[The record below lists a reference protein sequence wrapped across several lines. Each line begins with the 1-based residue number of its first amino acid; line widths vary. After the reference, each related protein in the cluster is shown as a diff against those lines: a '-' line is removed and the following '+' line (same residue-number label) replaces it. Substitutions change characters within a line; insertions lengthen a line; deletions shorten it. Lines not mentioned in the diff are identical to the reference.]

1 MERNMNEIIE
11 NRIIELIDAG
21 KTAENSSELKD
32 IIESSDE
39 AKQFYY
45 NFLKSDSDLKEFY
58 GNALSKLDKQ
68 RDKFVNKKFNKN
80 PLKQTNYFKPVIG
93 LAIAA
98 SLATISFTFLYSP
111 ADIINTNNASEIELV
126 YNEFEEM
133 PSENSEPM
141 YISGSEI
148 DTLWSTASRMAKELG
163 VNRYEIMYV
172 VYEGNKDS
180 FIDNNINMP
189 RNDREF
195 SVDLSI
201 AEDLETSFVIN
212 EVKRHIFCS
221 C

>member
-1 MERNMNEIIE
+1 MNENIE

-21 KTAENSSELKD
+21 KTAENSSELKN

-68 RDKFVNKKFNKN
+68 RDEFVNKKLNKN
-80 PLKQTNYFKPVIG
+80 PLKQTNYFKPIIG

-201 AEDLETSFVIN
+201 AKDLETSFVIN

>member
-1 MERNMNEIIE
+1 MNEIIE

-21 KTAENSSELKD
+21 KTAENSSELRD

-58 GNALSKLDKQ
+58 GNELSKLDKQ
-68 RDKFVNKKFNKN
+68 GDKFVNKKFNKN

-148 DTLWSTASRMAKELG
+148 DTLWSTASKMAKELG

-201 AEDLETSFVIN
+201 AKDLETSFVIN

>member
-1 MERNMNEIIE
+1 MNEIIE

-21 KTAENSSELKD
+21 KTEENSSELKD

-58 GNALSKLDKQ
+58 GSALSKLDKQ

-201 AEDLETSFVIN
+201 AKDLETSFVIN

>member
-1 MERNMNEIIE
+1 
-11 NRIIELIDAG
+11 
-21 KTAENSSELKD
+21 
-32 IIESSDE
+32 
-39 AKQFYY
+39 
-45 NFLKSDSDLKEFY
+45 
-58 GNALSKLDKQ
+58 
-68 RDKFVNKKFNKN
+68 
-80 PLKQTNYFKPVIG
+80 
-93 LAIAA
+93 
-98 SLATISFTFLYSP
+98 
-111 ADIINTNNASEIELV
+111 LV
-126 YNEFEEM
+126 YNEFEEI

-201 AEDLETSFVIN
+201 AKDLETSFVIN

>member
-1 MERNMNEIIE
+1 MNENIE

-111 ADIINTNNASEIELV
+111 ADIINTNNASSFAGVTLSVNAVVEPFPVNVSSTLFEPLV
-126 YNEFEEM
+126 
-133 PSENSEPM
+133 PTPVQAEP
-141 YISGSEI
+141 
-148 DTLWSTASRMAKELG
+148 L
-163 VNRYEIMYV
+163 
-172 VYEGNKDS
+172 
-180 FIDNNINMP
+180 
-189 RNDREF
+189 
-195 SVDLSI
+195 
-201 AEDLETSFVIN
+201 
-212 EVKRHIFCS
+212 
-221 C
+221 